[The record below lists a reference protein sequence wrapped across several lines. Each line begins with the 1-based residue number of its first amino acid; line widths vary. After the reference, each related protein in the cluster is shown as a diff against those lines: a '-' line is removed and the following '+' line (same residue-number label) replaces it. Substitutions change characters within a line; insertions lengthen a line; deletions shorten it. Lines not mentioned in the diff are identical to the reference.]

1 MPVKRYAVRSKPRRE
16 NKKRRVRRDRKITAS
31 AGPPTRELIRVDMKS
46 KQAMSRAPRRLS
58 ANGEAGK
65 TQRSA
70 SVPVFR
76 HPKTELEA
84 AIQRYVDF
92 FEFAPIAYV
101 SFDRVGR
108 IQEINLAAANLLGG
122 SRSSLIGRP
131 FALHVTK
138 EYGGAFLKHL
148 LRCRSSYSRVE
159 TELLV
164 KKRNGEIILARLASS
179 PMTSSMKD
187 GALLYET
194 AIVDLT
200 ERKRFEEKIQ
210 RSEERYRTL
219 FDLVPVAVYTC
230 DANGAIRE
238 YNRRAAKLW
247 GREPGRNGEKPRFCG
262 SYKIYYPDGRYMPH
276 EECPM
281 ARALR
286 GEKLKTEDLEII
298 VERPD
303 GERRHVIPAP
313 RILKNVQGKI
323 TGAINSLFDI
333 TERKCAEVAA
343 MRLAA
348 VVQSS
353 HDAIAAKT
361 LNGIITD
368 WNQGAERIFGYKPKE
383 IIGKSVLTLIPKDRQ
398 DEEKGILRRI
408 RHGESLDHYETVRCR
423 KDGKLI
429 DVSLTI
435 SPIKGPK
442 GEIVGV
448 SKIARD
454 ITNQKQTERRL
465 AEQARLLNLTNDAII
480 VRDHQD
486 QIVYWNRG
494 AEEMYGF
501 LAKEALGKITHELL
515 QTAKPENLGKIRKK
529 LERENYWSGELI
541 HTRKD
546 GKTMTVLSRWT
557 LDRDV
562 RGRPALVLET
572 NTNVTVRKRAEQQQR
587 ALYQFAQLQ
596 HIATNVGEI
605 HDASLDAILSAM
617 DCHRAS
623 ILLFDKE
630 NVMRFVAWR
639 GLSEKYRKAVE
650 GHSPWKPDAKNPKPV
665 CINDVDIANIPKPL
679 KSTIRSEGIR
689 AAAFIPLVSS
699 QKLIGKFMT
708 YYDAPHVFTDDE
720 LKLATTIATQLA
732 QAIEHKRDE
741 QALRESEAQLRAT
754 VEQATAGVARCDTKG
769 GIVFANRTLCKML
782 GYTESELIG
791 KSIAEVTQ
799 RDSGKE
805 SMRLFQRM
813 IRDCKPFDIETRYV
827 RKDGSIMWADV
838 SASAVRE
845 PNGKAQSVVA
855 VIVDITARKKV
866 EEALQRS
873 NEALEELVDQRT
885 KALSLTNA
893 ELKAEITRRKG
904 LEGEILEVSDREQQR
919 LAQELHDGLCQ
930 HLTAVAFMARSVGL
944 RLKNHR
950 VIEVKDVE
958 KIAELVNNAA
968 TDTRNLSRALHR
980 FDVDAAGLVE
990 ALEDLVDREMW
1001 RTPCRL
1007 EVKPSFHLN
1016 DDTVATH
1023 MYRIAREA
1031 VINAN
1036 KHAQARQI
1044 VVKLERSGQRQMALS
1059 VTDDGVGVQKGGN
1072 GARGLGFHI
1081 MNYRARLM
1089 GGQLKVES
1097 LEKGGTRV
1105 ACYAPDGTIESNKGK
1120 KRAPAPLSAKLAK
1133 ALKT

>member
-1 MPVKRYAVRSKPRRE
+1 MAAKRTPKGGSPLSRTKSSR
-16 NKKRRVRRDRKITAS
+16 KKS
-31 AGPPTRELIRVDMKS
+31 ARFKR
-46 KQAMSRAPRRLS
+46 
-58 ANGEAGK
+58 AGK
-65 TQRSA
+65 TPGANRLKKNLSC
-70 SVPVFR
+70 
-76 HPKTELEA
+76 
-84 AIQRYVDF
+84 
-92 FEFAPIAYV
+92 PI
-101 SFDRVGR
+101 VG
-108 IQEINLAAANLLGG
+108 IGG
-122 SRSSLIGRP
+122 SSSSGTDGT
-131 FALHVTK
+131 A
-138 EYGGAFLKHL
+138 G
-148 LRCRSSYSRVE
+148 LR
-159 TELLV
+159 
-164 KKRNGEIILARLASS
+164 
-179 PMTSSMKD
+179 
-187 GALLYET
+187 
-194 AIVDLT
+194 AI
-200 ERKRFEEKIQ
+200 KAEEAIRQ
-210 RSEERYRTL
+210 SEKRYRTL
-219 FDLVPVAVYTC
+219 FDLVPVAVYLC
-230 DANGAIRE
+230 DADGIIQE
-238 YNRRAAKLW
+238 YNRRAVELW

-276 EECPM
+276 KECPM

-286 GEKLKTEDLEII
+286 GEKLKAEDLEIV
-298 VERPD
+298 VERPN

-313 RILKNVQGKI
+313 RILTDEHGKI
-323 TGAINSLFDI
+323 TGAINCLFDI
-333 TERKCAEVAA
+333 TERKRAEAAA

-353 HDAIAAKT
+353 HDAVAAKT

-368 WNQGAERIFGYKPKE
+368 WNQSAERIFGYKPKE

-398 DEEKGILRRI
+398 NEEREILRRI
-408 RHGESLDHYETVRCR
+408 RRGESLDHYETVRRR
-423 KDGKLI
+423 KDGQLI

-435 SPIKGPK
+435 SPIKNQK
-442 GEIVGV
+442 GETVGV

-465 AEQARLLNLTNDAII
+465 TEQARLLNLTNDSII

-486 QIVYWNRG
+486 RIVYWNRG

-501 LAKEALGKITHELL
+501 SAKEALGKITHELL
-515 QTAKPENLGKIRKK
+515 QTAHPENLEKIRKN
-529 LERENYWSGELI
+529 LERNNRWSGELV

-546 GKTMTVLSRWT
+546 GKTITVFSRWT

-562 RGRPALVLET
+562 RGLPTSILET
-572 NTNVTVRKRAEQQQR
+572 NTDVTARKRAEQQQR
-587 ALYQFAQLQ
+587 ALYQFSQLQ
-596 HIATNVGEI
+596 YIATNVDEI

-630 NVMRFVAWR
+630 KVMRFVAWR
-639 GLSEKYRKAVE
+639 GLSERYRKAVE
-650 GHSPWKPDAKNPKPV
+650 GHSPWKPDAKSPKPV
-665 CINDVDIANIPKPL
+665 CINDVDIADIPKPL
-679 KSTIRSEGIR
+679 KSAIRSEGIR

-741 QALRESEAQLRAT
+741 EALRESEARLRAT
-754 VEQATAGVARCDTKG
+754 VEQATAGVARCDTNG
-769 GIVFANRTLCKML
+769 RIVFANRTLCKML

-791 KSIAEVTQ
+791 KSVADVTY
-799 RDSGKE
+799 RDDLKKT
-805 SMRLFQRM
+805 MRLFRRM
-813 IRDCKPFDIETRYV
+813 IQLGKPFEVEKRYV
-827 RKDGSIMWADV
+827 RKDGSVLWADV

-845 PNGKAQSVVA
+845 PNGKAQSTVA

-885 KALSLTNA
+885 KALSVANA
-893 ELKAEITRRKG
+893 ELKAEIARRKG
-904 LEGEILEVSDREQQR
+904 LEGEILEISDREQQR
-919 LAQELHDGLCQ
+919 LAQELHDGICQ

-1007 EVKPSFHLN
+1007 EVKPSFHLD
-1016 DDTVATH
+1016 DDTVAAH
-1023 MYRIAREA
+1023 LYRIAREA

-1044 VVKLERSGQRQMALS
+1044 VVKLERSGQRQMVLS
-1059 VTDDGVGVQKGGN
+1059 VTDDGVGVQKARN
-1072 GARGLGFHI
+1072 GVRGLGFHI

-1097 LEKGGTRV
+1097 PEKGGTRV
-1105 ACYAPDGTIESNKGK
+1105 ACYLPDGTIESNKRK
-1120 KRAPAPLSAKLAK
+1120 KLLQRLYRQN
-1133 ALKT
+1133 

>member
-1 MPVKRYAVRSKPRRE
+1 
-16 NKKRRVRRDRKITAS
+16 
-31 AGPPTRELIRVDMKS
+31 
-46 KQAMSRAPRRLS
+46 
-58 ANGEAGK
+58 
-65 TQRSA
+65 
-70 SVPVFR
+70 
-76 HPKTELEA
+76 
-84 AIQRYVDF
+84 
-92 FEFAPIAYV
+92 
-101 SFDRVGR
+101 
-108 IQEINLAAANLLGG
+108 
-122 SRSSLIGRP
+122 
-131 FALHVTK
+131 
-138 EYGGAFLKHL
+138 
-148 LRCRSSYSRVE
+148 
-159 TELLV
+159 
-164 KKRNGEIILARLASS
+164 
-179 PMTSSMKD
+179 
-187 GALLYET
+187 
-194 AIVDLT
+194 
-200 ERKRFEEKIQ
+200 
-210 RSEERYRTL
+210 
-219 FDLVPVAVYTC
+219 
-230 DANGAIRE
+230 
-238 YNRRAAKLW
+238 
-247 GREPGRNGEKPRFCG
+247 
-262 SYKIYYPDGRYMPH
+262 MPH
-276 EECPM
+276 KECPM
-281 ARALR
+281 ARLLR
-286 GEKLKTEDLEII
+286 GEKLKAEDLEII

-313 RILKNVQGKI
+313 RILTNIQGKI

-333 TERKCAEVAA
+333 TERKRAETAA

-353 HDAIAAKT
+353 HDAVAAKT

-368 WNQGAERIFGYKPKE
+368 WNQSAERIFGYKPKE

-398 DEEKGILRRI
+398 DEEQEILRKI
-408 RHGESLDHYETVRCR
+408 GHGESLDHYETVRRR
-423 KDGKLI
+423 KDGQLI

-435 SPIKGPK
+435 SPIKNPK

-465 AEQARLLNLTNDAII
+465 TEQARLLNLTNDSII

-486 QIVYWNRG
+486 RIVYWNRG

-501 LAKEALGKITHELL
+501 PAKEALGKITHELL
-515 QTAKPENLGKIRKK
+515 QTTHPENLEKIRKN
-529 LERENYWSGELI
+529 LERDNRWSGELV

-546 GKTMTVLSRWT
+546 GKTITVFSRWR

-562 RGRPALVLET
+562 RGRPRSILET
-572 NTNVTVRKRAEQQQR
+572 NTDVTARKRAEQQQR

-596 HIATNVGEI
+596 HIATNVAEI

-617 DCHRAS
+617 DCDRAS

-639 GLSEKYRKAVE
+639 GLSERYRKAVE
-650 GHSPWKPDAKNPKPV
+650 GHSPWKPDAKSPKPV
-665 CINDVDIANIPKPL
+665 CINDVDIADIPKPL

-741 QALRESEAQLRAT
+741 EALRESEARLRAT
-754 VEQATAGVARCDTKG
+754 VEQATAGVARCDTNG
-769 GIVFANRTLCKML
+769 RIVFANRTLCKML

-791 KSIAEVTQ
+791 KSVADVTY
-799 RDSGKE
+799 RDDLKKT
-805 SMRLFQRM
+805 MRLFQRM
-813 IRDCKPFDIETRYV
+813 IQLGKPFEVEKRYV
-827 RKDGSIMWADV
+827 RKDGSVLWADV
-838 SASAVRE
+838 SASTVRE
-845 PNGKAQSVVA
+845 PNGKAQSTVA

-885 KALSLTNA
+885 KALSVANA
-893 ELKAEITRRKG
+893 ELKGEIERRKG
-904 LEGEILEVSDREQQR
+904 LEGEILEISDREQQR

-930 HLTAVAFMARSVGL
+930 HLTAVAFMARSIGL
-944 RLKNHR
+944 RLKTHR
-950 VIEVKDVE
+950 VIDAADIE

-980 FDVDAAGLVE
+980 VDVDAAGLVG

-1007 EVKPSFHLN
+1007 EVKPSFHID
-1016 DDTVATH
+1016 DDTAAAH
-1023 MYRIAREA
+1023 LYRIAREA

-1044 VVKLERSGQRQMALS
+1044 VVKVEGSGYGKMVLS
-1059 VTDDGVGVQKGGN
+1059 VTDDGVGFQNAGN
-1072 GARGLGFHI
+1072 GVRGLGFHI

-1089 GGQLKVES
+1089 GGQLKIES
-1097 LEKGGTRV
+1097 PQKGGTRV
-1105 ACYAPDGTIESNKGK
+1105 ACSLPSHRGRSQK
-1120 KRAPAPLSAKLAK
+1120 KRNGRPERMSAKLTS
-1133 ALKT
+1133 ALTALI